1 VNQAKN
7 IPSPPGC
14 GLVNHA
20 IPQALIWPRN
30 DRVLVER
37 IPEPSKRGLIHT
49 PECAVQQSVW
59 TRIVAVGPGKR
70 DKEGDFY
77 PTMVKPGQIAIIGP
91 YTDFEEGQQ
100 VLIQEA
106 DIRCIVD

>member
-1 VNQAKN
+1 M
-7 IPSPPGC
+7 ISPR
-14 GLVNHA
+14 H
-20 IPQALIWPRN
+20 

-37 IPEPSKRGLIHT
+37 IPEPAKRGLIHA
-49 PECAVQQSVW
+49 PECAEQASVW

-70 DKEGDFY
+70 DEDGDFY
-77 PTMVKPGQIAIIGP
+77 PTVVKPGQIAVIGP

-100 VLIQEA
+100 VLIQEM